1 MEPHGGKRNRR
12 NDIRQVDHGPEKAF
26 APDAGGDDD
35 GEEKGKRQ
43 DDQAAEEPDA
53 KEIPHGNAEQGRMK
67 ELGVIGKPYK
77 LPFGDPVGDAFD
89 FEKTHGKRA

>member
-1 MEPHGGKRNRR
+1 MEPHSGKCDRR
-12 NDIRQVDHGPEKAF
+12 NDIRQVDYCPEKTF

-43 DDQAAEEPDA
+43 DDQAAEEPDT
-53 KEIPHGNAEQGRMK
+53 KEIPHGNAEQGGMK
-67 ELGVIGKPYK
+67 ELRVIGKPYK
-77 LPFGDPVGDAFD
+77 LPFGDPVGDALD

>member
-1 MEPHGGKRNRR
+1 MEPHGGKCNRR
-12 NDIRQVDHGPEKAF
+12 NDIRQVDHCPEKAF

-35 GEEKGKRQ
+35 GEEEGKGQ

-53 KEIPHGNAEQGRMK
+53 KEIPHGNAKQGGMK
-67 ELGVIGKPYK
+67 ELRIIGKPYK